1 MDGGSGVAGST
12 VGSSGV
18 RSLATGGRI
27 RWHLGSREEDLAPAR
42 VMGGGSDAGS
52 GGDGDLARESGERGR

>member
-1 MDGGSGVAGST
+1 MEAAAWRVPPT

-27 RWHLGSREEDLAPAR
+27 RWHLGSREEDLALAR